1 MSPLESNGAF
11 SFPAPGSQ
19 TSGPTQSPAPGSLG
33 LGSVPRPSEVL
44 LLVERVSKHFG
55 AIVALHEVTLWA
67 RSGEITAIV
76 GDNGAGKSTLIKC
89 ISGLHAPSSG
99 RLFFGGKE
107 VHFSSPQDAR
117 QVGIETV
124 YQNLA
129 VIEDL
134 TVWQN
139 IFLNRERVRRLG
151 PLAVLDR
158 RAMRREALQM
168 LRQFEVHIPSIH
180 ARLRR
185 LSGGQRQAIAI
196 ARAASWGSRLLI
208 MDEPT
213 AALGV
218 RETRRV
224 EELILRLREKGLAVL
239 LISHN
244 FEQVLRLSQQVWV
257 MRSGR
262 LVGGRRT
269 KETTSDELVA
279 MITGVKSEENRE
291 TL

>member
-1 MSPLESNGAF
+1 MSPTEFEGVF
-11 SFPAPGSQ
+11 SAPQIPERDAATATPSRPTVPDPA
-19 TSGPTQSPAPGSLG
+19 
-33 LGSVPRPSEVL
+33 EVL

-67 RSGEITAIV
+67 RRGEITAIV

-89 ISGLHAPSSG
+89 ISGLHPPSSG
-99 RLFFGGKE
+99 RLFFEGRE
-107 VHFSSPQDAR
+107 VHFASPQEAR
-117 QVGIETV
+117 QAGIETV

-139 IFLNRERVRRLG
+139 IFLNRERVKRWG

-168 LRQFEVHIPSIH
+168 LRQFEVHLPSIH
-180 ARLRR
+180 ARLRQ

-224 EELILRLREKGLAVL
+224 EELILRLREQGLAIL

-257 MRSGR
+257 MRSGQV
-262 LVGGRRT
+262 VGGRRT
-269 KETTSDELVA
+269 SETTSDELVA
-279 MITGVKSEENRE
+279 MITGVKGNE
-291 TL
+291 